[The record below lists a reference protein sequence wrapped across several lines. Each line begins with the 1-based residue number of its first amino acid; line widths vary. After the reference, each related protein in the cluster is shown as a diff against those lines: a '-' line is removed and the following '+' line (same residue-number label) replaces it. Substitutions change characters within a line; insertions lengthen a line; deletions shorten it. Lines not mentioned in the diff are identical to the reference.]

1 MGMDIK
7 RDPKILRR
15 KKIRNGIILG
25 VLALGA
31 IAATVAV
38 SRLKPAAPTVPR
50 STVWTGVVKRG
61 AFVREVRGAGTLV
74 PEDIRWIPATT
85 SGRIEDIVLRPGAH
99 VKPGTVIVKMSN
111 PDLQQQ
117 ANDAELSWKAAIA
130 QLANQKANMQT
141 TLLQQQNEVNN
152 AKSAFVVA
160 QKDFDANLQ
169 LNKQGIVSEFTV
181 QQKQAAVDAARNR
194 VQLAEKQYNTT
205 TDTLESQLA
214 PTQAQV
220 NQAKSRYD
228 QFVRQLGD
236 LLVKSPME
244 GQLQELDQN
253 VQIGRQIGA
262 GANLVRVSNPTKLK
276 AEVRISETLTR
287 DLAIGQLAKI
297 DTRLGI
303 VNGHVTRIDPAATN
317 GTVGVDVSLDDAL
330 PTGARPD
337 QSVDGVIELQRLNDV
352 VFVESPAFGQE
363 NQAIQLF
370 KLQPNGEAV
379 RTTVK
384 LGVRSVQ
391 FVQIVDGLKV
401 GDEVVLSDMSPYD
414 AFDRVRIN

>member
-1 MGMDIK
+1 MGMDVK

-15 KKIRNGIILG
+15 KKIRNSIIIGL
-25 VLALGA
+25 LAIGA

-38 SRLKPAAPTVPR
+38 SRLKPAAPTVAR

-85 SGRIEDIVLRPGAH
+85 TGRIEEIVLRPGAV
-99 VKPGTVIVKMSN
+99 VKPGTVILRMSN
-111 PDLQQQ
+111 PDLRQQ
-117 ANDAELSWKAAIA
+117 ANDAELGWKAAVA
-130 QLANQKANMQT
+130 QLENLKANMQT
-141 TLLQQQNEVNN
+141 TLLQQQNAVAD
-152 AKSAFVVA
+152 AKTALNIA
-160 QKDFDANLQ
+160 EKDLNANLDLQ
-169 LNKQGIVSEFTV
+169 KQGIVSAFV
-181 QQKQAAVDAARNR
+181 AQQKQAAVDGARNR
-194 VQLAEKQYNTT
+194 VTLAEKQLATTQNTV
-205 TDTLESQLA
+205 ESQLA
-214 PTQAQV
+214 PQQATV
-220 NQAKSRYD
+220 NQQKSRYD

-236 LLVKSPME
+236 LEVKSTMT
-244 GQLQELDQN
+244 GQLQELDAN

-262 GANLVRVSNPTKLK
+262 GANLVRVSDPSRLK
-276 AEVRISETLTR
+276 AEIRISETLTR
-287 DLAIGQLAKI
+287 DLAIGQVAKI

-303 VNGHVTRIDPAATN
+303 VAGHVTRIDPAATN
-317 GTVGVDVSLDDAL
+317 GTVGVDVSLDEGL
-330 PTGARPD
+330 PAGARPD

-352 VFVESPAFGQE
+352 VYVESPAFGQE
-363 NQAIQLF
+363 DQAIQLF

-379 RTTVK
+379 RTVVK
-384 LGVRSVQ
+384 LGKRSVQ

>member
-1 MGMDIK
+1 
-7 RDPKILRR
+7 
-15 KKIRNGIILG
+15 
-25 VLALGA
+25 
-31 IAATVAV
+31 
-38 SRLKPAAPTVPR
+38 
-50 STVWTGVVKRG
+50 
-61 AFVREVRGAGTLV
+61 VRGAGTLV

-85 SGRIEDIVLRPGAH
+85 SGRIEEIVLRPGAK
-99 VKPGTVIVKMSN
+99 VKPGTIILKMSN

-117 ANDAELSWKAAIA
+117 ANDAELGWKAAIA
-130 QLANQKANMQT
+130 QLANLKAGMQT

-152 AKSAFVVA
+152 AKSALDVA
-160 QKDFDANLQ
+160 QKDLDANEQ
-169 LNKQGIVSEFTV
+169 LRKQGIVSEFTV
-181 QQKQAAVDAARNR
+181 RQKQAAVDGATNR
-194 VQLAEKQYNTT
+194 LALAQKQLSTT
-205 TDTLESQLA
+205 TETAESQLA
-214 PTQAQV
+214 PQQATV

-228 QFVRQLGD
+228 QYVRQLGD
-236 LLVKSPME
+236 LLVKSTME

-303 VNGHVTRIDPAATN
+303 VNGRVTRIDPAAVN

-401 GDEVVLSDMSPYD
+401 GDEVILSDMSPYD